1 MRPDLSAMKHSN
13 ELSSDAMSTFGHKVE
28 IPIEAPHVRF

>member
-1 MRPDLSAMKHSN
+1 MKHSN
-13 ELSSDAMSTFGHKVE
+13 ELSSDAMGHKVE